1 VVGSR
6 LDHVSTEG
14 NTTHP
19 LRFDIEQRFVRKKI
33 VYVLD
38 SITNEKE
45 TEREAKM
52 QEGEHMRVTK
62 MIKMWLIHG
71 EFCAT
76 NYVNKMLYQPTFQ
89 QPFFVILA
97 GTSFRR
103 YTIL

>member
-1 VVGSR
+1 MGSR

-52 QEGEHMRVTK
+52 QEGEHMRVTT
-62 MIKMWLIHG
+62 MIKIRLIHG

-76 NYVNKMLYQPTFQ
+76 NRVHEMLYRLTFRQ
-89 QPFFVILA
+89 RFFVIIA
-97 GTSFRR
+97 GASFGKC
-103 YTIL
+103 TIL